1 MKSLVLVVNHPSSL
15 VSGIGTL
22 LVLLCLFMFSP
33 SYALNATTDPSEV
46 TALNT
51 IFAKWDVQAVKG
63 LWNLSGE
70 PCSGSAI
77 NGTAFEDSANNPAIK
92 CDCSYDNGAT
102 CHITQLRVY
111 ALNKQGVIPD
121 ELADLKYLTFLK
133 LDQNYFTGPLP
144 TFLGNLTSLK
154 TLSVGINA
162 LSGTIP
168 KELGNLKQLT
178 LLGLGSNNFSGPLP
192 SELGQLTNLEEIYID
207 SAGVSGEIPETFA
220 NLVKMRTVWAS
231 DNAFTGKIPAFIGN
245 WTELVTLRFQG
256 NAFEGPIPSSFSNLT
271 SLTTL
276 RITDIYNGSSTSIDF
291 IKNLKNLTDLSL
303 RNALITGTIP
313 SDIGEYKSL
322 QTLNLGFN
330 NLTGQIPSALFTLS
344 SLTNLFLGNNSLTG
358 NLPSQK
364 SDSLQ
369 VIDLS
374 YNYLSGIFPSWVS
387 SALPLNLVVN
397 NFTFDS
403 KNISILPG
411 LNCVQRNFPCNR
423 DAPRCKLLNSVHDAD
438 FAIKCGGPQ
447 MRSAN
452 GLLFEAENSSLTAAS
467 FNLTTTE
474 KWGVSNVGLFADSK
488 SPDYIK
494 NTLTQVTSTSSP
506 ELFQTSRASPG
517 SLRYY
522 GLGLENG
529 PYSVSLLFAETV
541 YDFPSSKTWQSVGR
555 RVFDIYIQGS
565 RQLKDFDIAKA
576 AGGIDKAI
584 TMTFNT
590 TVSENHLEI
599 HLFWGGKGTC
609 CIPEQGDY
617 GPLIS
622 ALSVVPDFIPTVSGT
637 PSNTEKKSNTALIVG
652 ICVSVGA
659 VIMIALLVFLCKR
672 KKVEKDD
679 EEVFMGIEQRPN
691 TFGYSEL
698 KNATED
704 FSPSN
709 KLGEGGFGPVYKG
722 KLSDGRVVA
731 VKQLAVASHQ
741 GKNQFVAEIAII
753 SAVQHR
759 NLVKLYGCCIEGSR
773 RLLAWKLHENN
784 RSVELVDPSLTNF
797 NKDEALRVIGIS
809 LLCTQASPSMRP
821 SMSRVIAMLTGQM
834 EMPNVISK
842 PSYLT
847 DWSFQDTTFE
857 ESQTSFASESTATP
871 RKAPSTK
878 HKDLQTSTVNSSSN
892 LSDIIGEGR

>member
-1 MKSLVLVVNHPSSL
+1 MKSLLLVNHPSSL
-15 VSGIGTL
+15 VSGTTTRGAL
-22 LVLLCLFMFSP
+22 LVLLCLFSLLFSP
-33 SYALNATTDPSEV
+33 SHAQNATTDPSEV

-51 IFAKWDVQAVKG
+51 IFAKWDAQAAYG

-77 NGTAFEDSANNPAIK
+77 NGTDLEYYLNNPGIQ

-102 CHITQLRVY
+102 CHITKLRLY
-111 ALNKQGVIPD
+111 GLNKQGVIPD
-121 ELADLKYLTFLK
+121 ELAELKYLTFLK
-133 LDQNYFTGPLP
+133 LDQNYFTGSLP
-144 TFLGNLTSLK
+144 ASLGNLTSLQ
-154 TLSVGINA
+154 TLSVGVNS

-168 KELGNLKQLT
+168 KELGNLTQLT

-192 SELGQLTNLEEIYID
+192 SELGQLINLEQIYID
-207 SAGVSGEIPETFA
+207 SAGVSGDIPDTFA
-220 NLVKMRTVWAS
+220 NLVKLRTVWAS
-231 DNAFTGKIPAFIGN
+231 DNAFTGKIPDFIGT
-245 WTELVTLRFQG
+245 WTELVSLRFQG

-271 SLTTL
+271 SLTQL
-276 RITDIYNGSSTSIDF
+276 RISDIYNGSSTSIDF
-291 IKNLKNLTDLSL
+291 IKNLKNLTELSL
-303 RNALITGTIP
+303 PNALITGTVP

-330 NLTGQIPSALFTLS
+330 NLTGQIPSDLFTLT

-374 YNYLSGIFPSWVS
+374 YNYLSGTFPSWVS
-387 SALPLNLVVN
+387 SALSLNLVVN
-397 NFTFDS
+397 NFTFDN

-411 LNCVQRNFPCNR
+411 LKCVQRDFPCNR
-423 DAPRCKLLNSVHDAD
+423 DAPRYAN
-438 FAIKCGGPQ
+438 FAINCGGPQ
-447 MRSAN
+447 MKSSN
-452 GLLFEAENSSLTAAS
+452 GLLYEAENSSLTAAS

-474 KWGVSNVGLFADSK
+474 KWGVSNAGTFADSNNPVYLK
-488 SPDYIK
+488 T
-494 NTLTQVTSTSSP
+494 TLTQVTSTSSP

-529 PYSVSLLFAETV
+529 PYNVSLLFAETI
-541 YDFPSSKTWQSVGR
+541 YAFPSSKTWQSVGR

-565 RQLKDFDIAKA
+565 RQFKDFDIAKE
-576 AGGIDKAI
+576 AGGIEKAI
-584 TMTFNT
+584 TRTFNT

-609 CIPEQGDY
+609 CIPAQGDY

-622 ALSVVPDFIPTVSGT
+622 AISVVPDFTPTVSGT
-637 PSNTEKKSNTALIVG
+637 PPDTGKKSNTALIVG

-659 VIMIALLVFLCKR
+659 VILIALLVLLYKR
-672 KKVEKDD
+672 KKAERED
-679 EEVFMGIEQRPN
+679 EEVLLGIDQRPN
-691 TFGYSEL
+691 TFSYSEL
-698 KNATED
+698 KTATED
-704 FSPSN
+704 FNPSN

-797 NKDEALRVIGIS
+797 NKDEALRVMGIS

-821 SMSRVIAMLTGQM
+821 SMSRVVAMLTGDI

-857 ESQTSFASESTATP
+857 ESQTSFASKSNDIP
-871 RKAPSTK
+871 GKAPSTK
-878 HKDLQTSTVNSSSN
+878 YSSSS